1 VPQVRVFGPGKASP
15 CAPTQQFADNQNVP
29 FDWKSGALADGL
41 ACYRKGE
48 FFLAHE
54 FWESVW
60 VASANPEKNLL
71 QALIQITVALH
82 HMQSGNRKGA
92 EILMRK
98 ALRRL
103 EPCPAHLGEIS
114 VPLLRDGVCAWLSTL
129 DSGAESNPTA
139 SPQILPAHC
148 NGPAKAGPLY

>member
-1 VPQVRVFGPGKASP
+1 VPL
-15 CAPTQQFADNQNVP
+15 
-29 FDWKSGALADGL
+29 DWKSGPLAEGL

-48 FFLAHE
+48 FFRAHE
-54 FWESVW
+54 FWESIW

-82 HMQSGNRKGA
+82 HAQSGNRTGA

-103 EPCPAHLGEIS
+103 ESCPPHLGAIS
-114 VPLLRDGVCAWLSTL
+114 VPILRDEVSAWLLAL
-129 DSGAESNPTA
+129 DSETATNPTA
-139 SPQILPAHC
+139 PPQILPTHSD
-148 NGPAKAGPLY
+148 GPVKAGPSR

>member
-1 VPQVRVFGPGKASP
+1 MPL
-15 CAPTQQFADNQNVP
+15 
-29 FDWKSGALADGL
+29 DWKSGPLAEGL

-48 FFLAHE
+48 FFHAHE

-60 VASANPEKNLL
+60 IASANPQKNLL

-82 HMQSGNRKGA
+82 HAQSGNRTGA

-103 EPCPAHLGEIS
+103 ESCPAHLGAIS
-114 VPLLRDGVCAWLSTL
+114 VPVLRDGVSAWLLAL
-129 DSGAESNPTA
+129 DSGAATNPA
-139 SPQILPAHC
+139 APPQIHPIGVQPDTA
-148 NGPAKAGPLY
+148 A